1 MTMNKEMEK
10 WSDNSKDVVVHS
22 GTWMNIGY
30 IGVKHEDGSV
40 SIHYEPIERKFIRDY
55 VEKSGVYSLSQ
66 YVDNASIDLLAKEQ
80 LSEATDMTWYE
91 LEEEWEYTRQ
101 QEQLYRSNRAWKH
114 YMLVKKGIVMT
125 DSFKDAGVY

>member
-1 MTMNKEMEK
+1 MMMNKDE
-10 WSDNSKDVVVHS
+10 DVIVHS

-30 IGVKHEDGSV
+30 IGVKHADGSV
-40 SIHYEPIERKFIRDY
+40 SIVYEPIERKFIRDY

-66 YVDNASIDLLAKEQ
+66 YVDNESIDLLAKEQ

-101 QEQLYRSNRAWKH
+101 QEQENRTARAWKH
-114 YMLVKKGIVMT
+114 YI
-125 DSFKDAGVY
+125 GV